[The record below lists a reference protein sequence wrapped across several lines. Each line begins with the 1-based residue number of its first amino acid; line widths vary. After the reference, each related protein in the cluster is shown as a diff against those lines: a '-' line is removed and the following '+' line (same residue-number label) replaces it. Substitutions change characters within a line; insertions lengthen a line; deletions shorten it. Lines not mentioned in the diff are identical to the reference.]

1 MPFPKA
7 EAPFSLRH
15 VSVYVCGGGV
25 CGCVC
30 ARAHSCPILCNPIDC
45 SPPGSFV
52 CPWDF
57 PGKNTAVGSHFLL
70 QGIFLTQGSNPRPQG
85 LLHWQVDS
93 SPLRHLGSLWVVCVY
108 L

>member
-1 MPFPKA
+1 M
-7 EAPFSLRH
+7 
-15 VSVYVCGGGV
+15 
-25 CGCVC
+25 
-30 ARAHSCPILCNPIDC
+30 DC

-57 PGKNTAVGSHFLL
+57 PGKNAAVGSHFLL
-70 QGIFLTQGSNPRPQG
+70 QGIFLTQGSNPHLWG

-108 L
+108 VFVNVYLYVLCVMYVHTVYAFVNVCVA